1 MSRPGGTWLLARA
14 DLAFG
19 GAGLVRLSHPLLP
32 EPTAAVLG
40 PDGLRLFPRVAAP
53 EPLGRAA
60 PEVAGPFLVRF
71 LGLAAFLKW
80 RGLGISPRDLLAV
93 GSMPRMPA
101 RPWLPGPPVPDWRA
115 VPPAVAT
122 AVIALRLSGRR
133 VEGATVGE
141 LRSASTRSGGSATGS
156 GSPGAGELATL
167 CLQADALGRR
177 PELLLHE
184 IARLT
189 GTAAAVGPD
198 LLGLAFPAPGLD
210 GSGLTLASGRSALL
224 LARGAARR
232 RPGEGSFVEI
242 GAAARLDEGAV
253 LRELADVLRDDP
265 RGEELKRRAGG
276 APFRALPQ
284 GPPLTLVGRDVPR
297 WDPRSRAAWADPLE
311 WEGVARLEVRDGASV
326 PWDPRPA
333 RTLEAPPEAADAASL
348 VYLPFASTASA
359 VTAWELLTREA
370 RGDAAGLVA
379 AARRLAAAFEPG
391 GPEPSRRAGKARRGA
406 TNRRRA
412 PLSLLARGF
421 PVEEVAAVLG
431 LPTDQAA
438 ELVRAAVADGEL
450 EDREGSFAF
459 REEAVRARRAAS
471 LSRAERRD
479 AVERVESLG
488 LEAERTVPVLLA
500 RGEPGDRRAA
510 VQLLGSLVARGER
523 EAATDLL
530 ARAAPGDW
538 LDAPVSALDL
548 FLRAGDT
555 GRVAEV
561 AGALTEAD
569 LTALDA
575 GERRRLLRGLA
586 RSGAPERALA
596 LVPGGDPASLL
607 LQARLLLDAH
617 RDDEAGARLDAT
629 DRRGPLPREL
639 ELERALLSAEREGRR
654 ARYPAAARAFARVE
668 RLLPS
673 LLPAQALEAALTAGC
688 LAADQGRTD
697 AALAFFRLARE
708 TAPDDGRRAD
718 AAFDMAAVLGHAGRF
733 ADAERA
739 LDEALARYASAG
751 ERDRYLSALGNRA
764 DMALAAG
771 DVAGARRDLERVLA
785 HDRAAGREYQLLFA
799 LPTAQALALLD
810 GDLVAAAHVYAEAR
824 SVGTRFPEHPAW
836 RELELNEARRS
847 LMEGAPAEAAARLEE
862 AAKHPDNR
870 MQNEPRRRR
879 LAASAAL
886 DRGASVP
893 EPGDLAPGEGRLLE
907 AERELSAGRAL
918 PAAALRLLEE
928 RVASPQTA
936 PEAVLRVLEW
946 VCRFPGR
953 VPVGLA
959 TSGARAARGLGLAR
973 AAGRLGEPP
982 PAPPA
987 AAEAVPGPAGLTDSP
1002 GTYVAEDASTVEVF
1016 RLLGRVA
1023 RSRLT
1028 VLVLGETGTGKEVV
1042 ACELHRLS
1050 GRHPFRAVN
1059 VAALTPTLLESELFG
1074 HVRGAFTGADRD
1086 RAGVIES
1093 ASGGT
1098 LFLDEIGDLPLPLQ
1112 PKLLRV
1118 LQERELSRV
1127 GEVKVRR
1134 VDLRVVAATHR
1145 DLRSMVEAGLF
1156 RADLFQR
1163 LNAFELTLAPLR
1175 ERPRDL
1181 EALIARLLGGASLA
1195 PEARRLL
1202 RAYGWPGNVRE
1213 LAAALESAR
1222 VLAGGA
1228 ARIEAEHLPPAI
1240 RVRSVAARRPV
1251 LYRDALRETRRAV
1264 IVESL
1269 AACGGNRTRAAAR
1282 IGLSRQH
1289 LLTEMK
1295 ALDIH

>member
-1 MSRPGGTWLLARA
+1 MSRPGGAWLLART

-80 RGLGISPRDLLAV
+80 RGLGIFPRDLLSV
-93 GSMPRMPA
+93 GSMPGMPA

-133 VEGATVGE
+133 VEGTTVAE
-141 LRSASTRSGGSATGS
+141 LRSASARSGGSATG
-156 GSPGAGELATL
+156 ATELATL

-189 GTAAAVGPD
+189 GTAAAAGPD

-210 GSGLTLASGRSALL
+210 GNGLTLASGRSALL

-232 RPGEGSFVEI
+232 RPGESSFVEI

-253 LRELADVLRDDP
+253 LREVADVLRDDP

-276 APFRALPQ
+276 APFRPLPE

-297 WDPRSRAAWADPLE
+297 WDPRSRAAWADHLQ
-311 WEGVARLEVRDGASV
+311 WEGVTRLEVRDGPAV
-326 PWDPRPA
+326 PWDPCPA
-333 RTLEAPPEAADAASL
+333 HALESPPEAADAASL
-348 VYLPFASTASA
+348 VYLPFASMASA
-359 VTAWELLTREA
+359 VTAWELMTREA
-370 RGDAAGLVA
+370 RGDAAALVA
-379 AARRLAAAFEPG
+379 AARRLATTFEPG
-391 GPEPSRRAGKARRGA
+391 GPEPSRRTGKARRA
-406 TNRRRA
+406 AADRRCA

-421 PVEEVAAVLG
+421 PLEEAAAVLG
-431 LPTDQAA
+431 LPADQAA
-438 ELVRAAVADGEL
+438 EAVRAAVAGGEL
-450 EDREGSFAF
+450 EEREGLFSF
-459 REEAVRARRAAS
+459 REESARARRAAS

-479 AVERVESLG
+479 VVERLESLG
-488 LEAERTVPVLLA
+488 LEAERTVPALLA
-500 RGEPGDRRAA
+500 RGEPGDRQAA

-523 EAATDLL
+523 EAATELL
-530 ARAAPGDW
+530 LRAAPGDW
-538 LDAPVSALDL
+538 LDAPASALDL

-561 AGALTEAD
+561 AGALAETD
-569 LTALDA
+569 LGTLDA

-586 RSGAPERALA
+586 RAGAPERALA
-596 LVPGGDPASLL
+596 LVPGGDPASRL
-607 LQARLLLDAH
+607 LQVRLLLDAH
-617 RDDEAGARLDAT
+617 RDDEAGERLDAT
-629 DRRGPLPREL
+629 VPRGPLPREL
-639 ELERALLSAEREGRR
+639 EVERALLSAEREGRR
-654 ARYPAAARAFARVE
+654 ARYAAAARAFTRVE

-673 LLPAQALEAALTAGC
+673 LLPAEAMEAASTAGC
-688 LAADQGRTD
+688 LAADQGLTD

-771 DVAGARRDLERVLA
+771 DVAGARRDLGRVLE
-785 HDRAAGREYQLLFA
+785 HDRAAGREYQLVFA
-799 LPTAQALALLD
+799 LPTVQALALLD
-810 GDLVAAAHVYAEAR
+810 GDLVAAAQVYAEAR
-824 SVGTRFPEHPAW
+824 SVGTRYPEHPAW

-847 LMEGAPAEAAARLEE
+847 LMEGAPGEAAARLAEVGTL
-862 AAKHPDNR
+862 PDNR

-886 DRGASVP
+886 DRGESAP
-893 EPGDLAPGEGRLLE
+893 EPGDLPPGEDRLLA
-907 AERELSAGRAL
+907 AERELAAGRAL
-918 PAAALRLLEE
+918 PAAALRLLED
-928 RVASPQTA
+928 RAASPQTA
-936 PEAVLRVLEW
+936 PEAVLRILEW

-953 VPVGLA
+953 VPAGLR

-982 PAPPA
+982 PAPAA
-987 AAEAVPGPAGLTDSP
+987 AAEAVPGPAGLAESP
-1002 GTYVAEDASTVEVF
+1002 GAYVAEDASTVEVF
-1016 RLLGRVA
+1016 RLLDRVA

-1028 VLVLGETGTGKEVV
+1028 VLVLGETGTGKEIV
-1042 ACELHRLS
+1042 ARELHRLS

-1098 LFLDEIGDLPLPLQ
+1098 LFLDEVGDLPLPLQ

-1134 VDLRVVAATHR
+1134 VDLRVVAATHH
-1145 DLRSMVEAGLF
+1145 DLRSMVGSGLF
-1156 RADLFQR
+1156 RADLYQR

-1175 ERPRDL
+1175 ERPKDL
-1181 EALIARLLGGASLA
+1181 EALIARLLGDATLA

-1213 LAAALESAR
+1213 LAAAVESAR

-1282 IGLSRQH
+1282 IGISRQH

-1295 ALDIH
+1295 ALDIR